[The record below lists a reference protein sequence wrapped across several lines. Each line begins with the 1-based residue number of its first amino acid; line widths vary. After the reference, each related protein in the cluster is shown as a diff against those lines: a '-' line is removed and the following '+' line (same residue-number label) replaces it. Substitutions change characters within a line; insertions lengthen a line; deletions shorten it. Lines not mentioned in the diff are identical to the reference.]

1 MRLPWRWLNLLAGAW
16 LTGVLLWIW
25 SVPPDNGQ
33 VTADAALVLGAAID
47 VDQPSPVFAARIDHA
62 VSLLQQG
69 RVQHIIFTGGTAP
82 GASRSEAMVARRYA
96 MDKGVAPSAILIE
109 DRSAT
114 THENLA
120 FAMPI
125 ASKAG
130 IRSVLLVSDALHLRR
145 AELMARGL
153 GYSMQLSGTP
163 TSRYRS
169 LTTRL
174 PFALREVYFIHH
186 YWIFEE

>member
-1 MRLPWRWLNLLAGAW
+1 M
-16 LTGVLLWIW
+16 
-25 SVPPDNGQ
+25 PPDNGQ